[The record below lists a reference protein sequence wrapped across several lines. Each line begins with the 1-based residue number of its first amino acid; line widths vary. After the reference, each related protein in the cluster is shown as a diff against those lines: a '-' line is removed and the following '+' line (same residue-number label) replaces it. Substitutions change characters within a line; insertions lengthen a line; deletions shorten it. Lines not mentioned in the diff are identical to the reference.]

1 MPAEAVAE
9 VAPVPVA
16 DAPQSTAAAAI
27 GIPDPVSEAV
37 PAASPESV
45 PQVALPGPA
54 VANASDDEVMAALQT
69 LIPSSE
75 NTTSVAVDSPS
86 NGAGTSFPA
95 HSAHPRWVAEQ
106 VSLAAGEATISLEQE
121 MAVAYGT
128 FSGQAAHAAEN
139 PGHHAPASQPETA
152 APTLAQEPSE
162 PHAMQA
168 MASAA
173 GCGEGV
179 PVYSSAATQ
188 KSLESSAAA
197 HAAEIVHPATETG
210 EPGAAP
216 AEQVA
221 KEFQSIEGEVMAANW
236 KNIRDSIAG
245 AAAQPALAKEDFREV
260 EPTTSGQASTATAD
274 QPASKLKASDP
285 TAIANIVD
293 SVLAELR
300 PKIVEEIARKL
311 ADPKKE

>member
-1 MPAEAVAE
+1 
-9 VAPVPVA
+9 
-16 DAPQSTAAAAI
+16 
-27 GIPDPVSEAV
+27 
-37 PAASPESV
+37 
-45 PQVALPGPA
+45 
-54 VANASDDEVMAALQT
+54 MAALQT

-75 NTTSVAVDSPS
+75 NATSAAVDSPS
-86 NGAGTSFPA
+86 NGAGTGFPA

-106 VSLAAGEATISLEQE
+106 VSLAADEATISLEQE

-128 FSGQAAHAAEN
+128 FSGQAVHAAEN
-139 PGHHAPASQPETA
+139 AGHDSQPGTA
-152 APTLAQEPSE
+152 TSTPAQEPFE
-162 PHAMQA
+162 QQAMQA

-173 GCGEGV
+173 GAGEGV
-179 PVYSSAATQ
+179 PGYSGAATQ
-188 KSLESSAAA
+188 NSLESSAATP
-197 HAAEIVHPATETG
+197 AAEIVHPATG
-210 EPGAAP
+210 EVVAAP
-216 AEQVA
+216 AEEVVKQ
-221 KEFQSIEGEVMAANW
+221 FQSIEGEVMAASW

-260 EPTTSGQASTATAD
+260 EPATSGQASTAAAD